1 MHIKIPEAQAKRALY
16 TTLDIPQNVIAVTD
30 VTQLA
35 ALTETEPWLT
45 QTPLVAKPDIFIGKR
60 GKNNLIS
67 LNQPW
72 HEIRQWLTD
81 HWGQTVVLQDTPV
94 VLDQFLIE
102 PYIPHPPEQE
112 YFLSIQTAHD
122 HDVLLFSENGGVDV
136 EDNWDTIHSLNI
148 DLLDGLPPTTCTEF
162 VRSVI
167 PATYPVEAISDV
179 IVRLYD
185 FFVTW
190 GFVSLEINPL
200 IITNDAMYIADLKC
214 RIDSDAQWQAGES
227 WKEFFDMEPRTTDD
241 LIQTIEKTIKQLDA
255 NSGSSLKLRVLNPN
269 GSVWPLVAGGG
280 ASIIVADALTQK
292 GMCDEIGFYGEYSGN
307 PDHQLMHEYTEGVV
321 RLLLQA
327 QTTKPKY
334 LLILGAVANF
344 TDVAETFAGIG
355 SVLHKYANQLRQQH
369 VTVIVRRGGP
379 NYVAGLAQITQQLQE
394 LQLPHTVHGPET
406 DLTQPIW
413 SI

>member
-1 MHIKIPEAQAKRALY
+1 MHIKISEAQAKRALY
-16 TTLDIPQNVIAVTD
+16 TTLKIPQQVLPLTD
-30 VTQLA
+30 VAQLA
-35 ALTETEPWLT
+35 ALPETEPWLT
-45 QTPLVAKPDIFIGKR
+45 QTSLVAKPDVFIGKR
-60 GKNNLIS
+60 GKSHLIL

-72 HEIRQWLTD
+72 RETQQWVTD

-102 PYIPHPPEQE
+102 PYIEHTLDQE
-112 YFLSIQTAHD
+112 YFLAIQTVHD

-136 EDNWDTIHSLNI
+136 EDNWDRIHSLNI
-148 DLLDGLPPTTCTEF
+148 DLLDGLSLTTCTEF
-162 VRSVI
+162 VHSVV

-200 IITNDAMYIADLKC
+200 IITNDTVYIADLKC

-227 WKEFFDMEPRTTDD
+227 WKEFFDMEPRTADD
-241 LIQTIEKTIKQLDA
+241 LIQIVEKTIKQLDA
-255 NSGSSLKLRVLNPN
+255 NSSSSLKLRVLNPN
-269 GSVWPLVAGGG
+269 GSIWPLVAGGG

-292 GMCDEIGFYGEYSGN
+292 GLGGEIGFYGEYSGN
-307 PDHQLMHEYTEGVV
+307 PDHQLMHEYTDGVI
-321 RLLLQA
+321 RLLLEA
-327 QTTKPKY
+327 KTSKPKY

-344 TDVAETFAGIG
+344 TDVAETFAGIS
-355 SVLHKYANQLRQQH
+355 SVLREYTNQLRQQH

-379 NYVAGLAQITQQLQE
+379 NYQKGLACIQEQLRQ
-394 LQLPHTVHGPET
+394 LQLPHAVHGPET
-406 DLTQPIW
+406 GITDVIW
-413 SI
+413 NI